1 MNRALRC
8 MVGAL
13 MVFGLASAANADLRT
28 VYQAGPIMYPGADP
42 DYPQGSAV
50 NKNLG
55 SPYYGYLYVADYK
68 NTTGAQKPIHIWRPV
83 NPAEGTGAAAYVDT
97 GLEILTSGTALY
109 DPFAVS
115 VGPDDTVWIAEY
127 GSGSI

>member
-1 MNRALRC
+1 
-8 MVGAL
+8 
-13 MVFGLASAANADLRT
+13 
-28 VYQAGPIMYPGADP
+28 MYPGADP

-68 NTTGAQKPIHIWRPV
+68 NTTGAPKPIHIWRPE
-83 NPAEGTGAAAYVDT
+83 NPAEGTGAATYVDT

-115 VGPDDTVWIAEY
+115 VGRMTQC
-127 GSGSI
+127 GSRNMAPVSFHLRRLFRQREPAWPQFHR